1 VGHNKEEEARE
12 ETRTL
17 ESAVEELQ
25 NGTKRLGDTATSVP
39 GVFDIIRNIG

>member
-1 VGHNKEEEARE
+1 VGRNKEGEARE
-12 ETRTL
+12 ETK
-17 ESAVEELQ
+17 SSDPAVEELQ